1 MKKLLAATLC
11 SLSTAIVPVAFA
23 QSTAPAPTNPTAPGS
38 PGTPGSPATPGTPA
52 PAARGAAPTAPA
64 ANAPAAQSKESITG
78 VSVKQ
83 KIMGKTVVNENDE
96 KIGEINDVVL
106 ASDGKAIYFIIGAGG
121 FLGMGE
127 RDVAIPFNEIKHTG
141 DKLVLSGY
149 TKDQLKAL
157 PKVEVAG

>member
-11 SLSTAIVPVAFA
+11 SLCTAAVPAAFA
-23 QSTAPAPTNPTAPGS
+23 QTTAPAPTNPTAPGS
-38 PGTPGSPATPGTPA
+38 PAVPGSPASPATPPAAPGATPPAGSAAA
-52 PAARGAAPTAPA
+52 PAAEA
-64 ANAPAAQSKESITG
+64 KESITG
-78 VSVKQ
+78 LSVKK

-106 ASDGKAIYFIIGAGG
+106 AADGKAIYFIVGAGG

-127 RDVAIPFNEIKHTG
+127 RDVAIPFKEINQTG